1 MSRRC
6 GVPTTAGALALA
18 ILPAEQARLA
28 GVRQVNPEAY
38 EAYLRAREHSYQFT
52 RASFDSAQHYYELA
66 LEKDPKYALAYA
78 GLSFLWAARQQM
90 NLVPTAIATP
100 NMKRTAEQALA
111 LDANLA
117 DAHYVLAVIK
127 FVTDWDWAGADAEFK
142 AAVALNPN
150 LAEARWTYSHLLTI
164 LKRPR
169 EAMEQIDAALRLDPL
184 NPELLAFY
192 GQDLLML
199 RRYDEAGASELH
211 AIRTAAGSSM
221 CSSNVASFRLCAAAI
236 WTKYASEVRAG
247 LVAHAA
253 SRGGGAVAT
262 NPPASR
268 RSLSAASWACSSV

>member
-111 LDANLA
+111 LDAKLP

-164 LKRPR
+164 LKRP
-169 EAMEQIDAALRLDPL
+169 
-184 NPELLAFY
+184 
-192 GQDLLML
+192 
-199 RRYDEAGASELH
+199 
-211 AIRTAAGSSM
+211 
-221 CSSNVASFRLCAAAI
+221 
-236 WTKYASEVRAG
+236 
-247 LVAHAA
+247 
-253 SRGGGAVAT
+253 
-262 NPPASR
+262 
-268 RSLSAASWACSSV
+268 